1 MPAPSL
7 WQAGVALTSAML
19 LPCHYFLQAPTSL
32 RIDPMRFSTG
42 QALEFTVG
50 DTIPETAASVLSG
63 SGQRMSKTAFTSER
77 FLVTQRLWRLPAG
90 AEGLAGGA
98 GDADAA
104 AAAAGEEEEG
114 GRRAA
119 KRQRKGRKGK
129 GRQDEN
135 ADPVAA
141 AAAAGAT
148 ECNGMPPGA
157 ELMLTVENKT
167 PLKDTFQFARIS
179 DGLHRS
185 GSYALEFVATP
196 ALPGQQ
202 PLRTV
207 VQLAVAP
214 GPPCSFSLSGE
225 GKAVTALKDIALG
238 TCHPFSVGLHATPAS
253 LVERM

>member
-98 GDADAA
+98 GDAD
-104 AAAAGEEEEG
+104 
-114 GRRAA
+114 
-119 KRQRKGRKGK
+119 
-129 GRQDEN
+129 
-135 ADPVAA
+135 A